1 LRLLA
6 VIADEVKQAC
16 ARSDDEWTTS
26 AARFAAALSRLTK
39 LDRKMIMLNYRI
51 EALCDGL

>member
-16 ARSDDEWTTS
+16 TRSDDEWTTS
-26 AARFAAALSRLTK
+26 AARFAAVLSRLTK